1 LAQKPLTIGGQAIIE
16 GVMMRGPNGY
26 AMSVR
31 RADGSIRTEST
42 PHHPLTVRKPW
53 LNLPILRGAVGLVE
67 MMTIGMKALE
77 FSAQEAER
85 GEAAKEAAAKGLD
98 LPHDD
103 SPEKPIS
110 KWALAL
116 TLTFS
121 LVVGLVMFNVL
132 PNLATAFIAF
142 LTGTGDRVLLEEHHP
157 IVYNLI
163 SGVIRLIIIVGYIWA
178 ISLMNDVKRLFQYHG
193 AEHKVV
199 SAFESGKELTVAHAQ
214 SFTTLHPRCGTT
226 FIALTMMVAIFV
238 FAFFA
243 YALMWV
249 WPEFGN
255 IPFWP
260 RKAILILGHI
270 AVMPLVAGVCFEVLR
285 LGGRY
290 RNNLFLKAIITP
302 GYWFQRLTT
311 SNPDD
316 SMVEVAIRSLESA
329 LALPVPALAEATVK
343 GVAPTRSDEM
353 PEEAAAV
360 G

>member
-1 LAQKPLTIGGQAIIE
+1 
-16 GVMMRGPNGY
+16 MMRGPNGY

-31 RADGSIRTEST
+31 RADGTIRTEST

-53 LNLPILRGAVGLVE
+53 LNLPVLRGAVGLVE
-67 MMTIGMKALE
+67 MMSIGMRALE
-77 FSAQEAER
+77 YSAQEAER
-85 GEAAKEAAAKGLD
+85 GEAAVEAAKKGL
-98 LPHDD
+98 PHEEGQ
-103 SPEKPIS
+103 EKPIS

-142 LTGTGDRVLLEEHHP
+142 LTGTGDKVLLEEHHP

-178 ISLMNDVKRLFQYHG
+178 ISQMKEVKRLFRYHG

-226 FIALTMMVAIFV
+226 FIALTMMVAVLV

-243 YALMWV
+243 HALMWV
-249 WPEFGN
+249 WPEFGDLR
-255 IPFWP
+255 FAL
-260 RKAILILGHI
+260 RKTILILGHI

-311 SNPDD
+311 SEPDD

-329 LALPVPALAEATVK
+329 LALPVPALAEANVK
-343 GVAPTRSDEM
+343 GVVTVRGDEM
-353 PEEAAAV
+353 PDEAAAV